1 MQNKSSFNYAEV
13 QPKDESNSI
22 MRKICVVTGT
32 RAEYGLLSRLMR
44 MIKDSQMTQL
54 QVIATNMHLSPRFG
68 NTYTE
73 IEKDGFTIN
82 YKVPIID
89 EESSNDS
96 ISTVLEMS
104 RGLKGYAEAYR
115 DLKPDML
122 LILGDRYEM
131 LAAATA
137 ALIMRI
143 PIAHISGG
151 AISEGAFDDA
161 IRHSITKMSQLHF
174 TEAEDYRRRVIQ
186 LGEQPDR
193 VFHVG
198 ALGVENI
205 KKLPLM
211 NKKEIGADIKFK
223 IDKKTI
229 LVTYHPV
236 TLGNHT
242 VEQDITEF
250 MNALSQRPDIRV
262 VFTMPN
268 SDTGSQFIV
277 DAINCFVKENP
288 KRSVAYKSLGVLRY
302 LSVMKEVGAVVGNS
316 SSGLVEVPSFGIPTL
331 NIGDRQKG
339 RLAADSV
346 LNCDTDCESI
356 LTGLDRVLS
365 PEFMGIASRTQN
377 PYDKEGTAQ
386 AIFDVISTYPLFQLN
401 QKIFYDIKQ

>member
-1 MQNKSSFNYAEV
+1 
-13 QPKDESNSI
+13 

-44 MIKDSQMTQL
+44 MIKDSQGSQL
-54 QVIATNMHLSPRFG
+54 QLIVTNMHLSSKYG
-68 NTYTE
+68 NTYKE
-73 IEKDGFTIN
+73 IENDGFTIDR
-82 YKVPIID
+82 KVPIID
-89 EESSNDS
+89 ENSNNDS
-96 ISTVLEMS
+96 LSTVMEMS
-104 RGLKGYAEAYR
+104 RGLKGYAEAYQ
-115 DLKPDML
+115 DLKPDLL

-193 VFHVG
+193 VFNVG

-211 NKKEIGADIKFK
+211 SKEEIEADIKFK

-250 MNALSQRPDIRV
+250 MNALNQRPNIRII
-262 VFTMPN
+262 FTMPN
-268 SDTGSQFIV
+268 SDTGSLAIV
-277 DAINCFVKENP
+277 DAINGFVAKNQE
-288 KRSVAYKSLGVLRY
+288 RSVAYKSLGVLRY

-316 SSGLVEVPSFGIPTL
+316 SSGLVEVPSFCIPTL
-331 NIGDRQKG
+331 NIGDRQNG
-339 RLAADSV
+339 RIAAESVYNCAPDKESV
-346 LNCDTDCESI
+346 LK
-356 LTGLDRVLS
+356 GLDMVMS
-365 PEFMGIASRTQN
+365 PSFRKKAVDIQN
-377 PYDKEGTAQ
+377 PYEKVGTAQ
-386 AIFDVISTYPLFQLN
+386 AIFDVVSTYPLEQLK
-401 QKIFYDIKQ
+401 QKHFYDIR

>member
-1 MQNKSSFNYAEV
+1 
-13 QPKDESNSI
+13 
-22 MRKICVVTGT
+22 
-32 RAEYGLLSRLMR
+32 L
-44 MIKDSQMTQL
+44 QL
-54 QVIATNMHLSPRFG
+54 IVTNMHLSSKFG
-68 NTYTE
+68 NTYKE
-73 IEKDGFTIN
+73 IENDGFTIDR
-82 YKVPIID
+82 KVPIID
-89 EESSNDS
+89 ENSNNDS
-96 ISTVLEMS
+96 LSTVMEMS
-104 RGLKGYAEAYR
+104 RGLKGYAVAYQ
-115 DLKPDML
+115 DLKPDLL

-193 VFHVG
+193 VFNVG

-211 NKKEIGADIKFK
+211 SKEEIEADIKFK

-262 VFTMPN
+262 IFTMPN
-268 SDTGSQFIV
+268 SDTGSRAIV
-277 DAINCFVKENP
+277 DAINSFVAKNQE
-288 KRSVAYKSLGVLRY
+288 RSVAYKSLGVLRY

-316 SSGLVEVPSFGIPTL
+316 SSGLVEVPSFCIPTL

-339 RLAADSV
+339 RLAAESV

-356 LTGLDRVLS
+356 LAGLDSVLS
-365 PEFMGIASRTQN
+365 PEFSDTASHVLN

-386 AIFDVISTYPLFQLN
+386 NIFDVISTYPLEELN
-401 QKIFYDIKQ
+401 QKHFFDIR